1 MAPTAKAFP
10 RAVPRNGIKRAVR
23 TDTNIVKNS
32 CNMPLVLPVK
42 KGKAPTELSSG
53 QPGFSPDG
61 KTFLAI
67 CENTPQIHFG
77 SQCATEDVYRHL
89 PAKVE
94 LKMSHFGKTPLT
106 ECALRHP
113 PCQSELA
120 ELRERNKKHRAELGP
135 VRFYKLVFTKE
146 Y

>member
-1 MAPTAKAFP
+1 MQ
-10 RAVPRNGIKRAVR
+10 
-23 TDTNIVKNS
+23 
-32 CNMPLVLPVK
+32 LVLPVK
-42 KGKAPTELSSG
+42 KGIAPTELSSG
-53 QPGFSPDG
+53 QTGFSPDG

-94 LKMSHFGKTPLT
+94 LKKSHFGKTPLT
-106 ECALRHP
+106 ECALRHL

-120 ELRERNKKHRAELGP
+120 ELRERTKKHRAELGP
-135 VRFYKLVFTKE
+135 VRLYKLVFTKD
-146 Y
+146 

>member
-1 MAPTAKAFP
+1 MQ
-10 RAVPRNGIKRAVR
+10 
-23 TDTNIVKNS
+23 
-32 CNMPLVLPVK
+32 LVLPVK
-42 KGKAPTELSSG
+42 KGKAPTEFSSG
-53 QPGFSPDG
+53 QTGLSPDG

-94 LKMSHFGKTPLT
+94 LKKSHFGKQSLI
-106 ECALRHP
+106 ECALCHL

-120 ELRERNKKHRAELGP
+120 ELHERNKKHRAELGP
-135 VRFYKLVFTKE
+135 VRFYKLVFTKNNQI
-146 Y
+146 

>member
-23 TDTNIVKNS
+23 TDTNIAKNS
-32 CNMPLVLPVK
+32 CNMQLVLPVK
-42 KGKAPTELSSG
+42 KGKAPTEFSSG
-53 QPGFSPDG
+53 QTGLSPDG

-89 PAKVE
+89 PAKVK
-94 LKMSHFGKTPLT
+94 LKKSHFGKTPLT
-106 ECALRHP
+106 ECALRHL

-135 VRFYKLVFTKE
+135 VRFYKLVFTKD
-146 Y
+146 

>member
-1 MAPTAKAFP
+1 MAPTAKAFH

-23 TDTNIVKNS
+23 TVTNIAKNS
-32 CNMPLVLPVK
+32 CNMQLVLPVK

-53 QPGFSPDG
+53 QTGFSPDG

-94 LKMSHFGKTPLT
+94 LKKSHFGKTP
-106 ECALRHP
+106 
-113 PCQSELA
+113 
-120 ELRERNKKHRAELGP
+120 
-135 VRFYKLVFTKE
+135 
-146 Y
+146 

>member
-1 MAPTAKAFP
+1 MQ
-10 RAVPRNGIKRAVR
+10 
-23 TDTNIVKNS
+23 
-32 CNMPLVLPVK
+32 LVLPVK
-42 KGKAPTELSSG
+42 KGEAPTEFPSG
-53 QPGFSPDG
+53 QTGFSPDG
-61 KTFLAI
+61 KTYLAI

-94 LKMSHFGKTPLT
+94 LKKSHFGKQSLI
-106 ECALRHP
+106 ECALRHL

>member
-1 MAPTAKAFP
+1 MQ
-10 RAVPRNGIKRAVR
+10 
-23 TDTNIVKNS
+23 
-32 CNMPLVLPVK
+32 LVLPVK

-53 QPGFSPDG
+53 QTGFSPDG

-77 SQCATEDVYRHL
+77 SQWATEDVYRHL

-94 LKMSHFGKTPLT
+94 LKKSHFGKQSLI
-106 ECALRHP
+106 ECALRHL

-135 VRFYKLVFTKE
+135 MRFYKLVFTKNNQI
-146 Y
+146 

>member
-1 MAPTAKAFP
+1 MQ
-10 RAVPRNGIKRAVR
+10 
-23 TDTNIVKNS
+23 
-32 CNMPLVLPVK
+32 LVLPVK

-53 QPGFSPDG
+53 QTGFSPDG

-67 CENTPQIHFG
+67 CENTYSSGTPSLYVFLAATHGGIFNFLITLHKIHFG

-94 LKMSHFGKTPLT
+94 LKKSHFGKQSLI
-106 ECALRHP
+106 ECALCSL

-120 ELRERNKKHRAELGP
+120 ELHERNKKHRAELGP

>member
-1 MAPTAKAFP
+1 
-10 RAVPRNGIKRAVR
+10 
-23 TDTNIVKNS
+23 
-32 CNMPLVLPVK
+32 MPLVLPVK
-42 KGKAPTELSSG
+42 EGKAPTELSSG

-94 LKMSHFGKTPLT
+94 LKKSHFGKQSLI
-106 ECALRHP
+106 ECALCHL

-135 VRFYKLVFTKE
+135 VRFYKLVFTKKQSNLMLWNKNKPMSRFRSVRFAPN
-146 Y
+146 YLGYIFL

>member
-1 MAPTAKAFP
+1 MQ
-10 RAVPRNGIKRAVR
+10 
-23 TDTNIVKNS
+23 
-32 CNMPLVLPVK
+32 LVLPVK
-42 KGKAPTELSSG
+42 KGKAPTEFSSG

-61 KTFLAI
+61 KTSLAI

-94 LKMSHFGKTPLT
+94 LKKSHFGKQSLI
-106 ECALRHP
+106 ECALCHL

-120 ELRERNKKHRAELGP
+120 EATKIYIERKTRQEK
-135 VRFYKLVFTKE
+135 
-146 Y
+146 

>member
-1 MAPTAKAFP
+1 MQ
-10 RAVPRNGIKRAVR
+10 
-23 TDTNIVKNS
+23 
-32 CNMPLVLPVK
+32 LVLPVK
-42 KGKAPTELSSG
+42 KGKAPTELSSC
-53 QPGFSPDG
+53 QTGFSPDG

-67 CENTPQIHFG
+67 CEKTYSSGTPSLYVFPAATPGGFFNFLITPNQIHFG

-94 LKMSHFGKTPLT
+94 LKKSHFGKQSLI
-106 ECALRHP
+106 ECALRHL